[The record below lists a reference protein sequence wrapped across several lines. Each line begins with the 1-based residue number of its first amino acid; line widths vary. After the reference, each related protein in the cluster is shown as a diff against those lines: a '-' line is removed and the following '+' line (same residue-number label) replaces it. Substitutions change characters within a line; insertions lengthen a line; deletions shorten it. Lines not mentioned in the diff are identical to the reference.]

1 MLVRISASK
10 RHQFNRFDSVALL
23 HSHMVP
29 VRGREG
35 GRQGWKHIEMA
46 ATCTLHVGFNVYVAR
61 WLQRVRYS
69 QCQPS
74 TCSAIN
80 LCVLMV

>member
-46 ATCTLHVGFNVYVAR
+46 ATCTLHVGFNVYVTANVSH
-61 WLQRVRYS
+61 QPV
-69 QCQPS
+69 QPS
-74 TCSAIN
+74 TCA
-80 LCVLMV
+80 C